1 MLITS
6 GILRVKTYTWSV
18 KIVFILQ
25 QVNIEPHVQR
35 MKYDNLEFLF
45 FYEGRIVNPVIC
57 NQLQMPDLWE
67 DKTNPFKFVPQP
79 L

>member
-25 QVNIEPHVQR
+25 QVNIEPYVQR
-35 MKYDNLEFLF
+35 MKYNNLEFLF
-45 FYEGRIVNPVIC
+45 FKSAG
-57 NQLQMPDLWE
+57 
-67 DKTNPFKFVPQP
+67 
-79 L
+79 